1 MVNPFDKNFFHF
13 LGGFILILFFS
24 FGVLY
29 FTGKYGDVLDG
40 KEIISNQKS
49 LVSE

>member
-13 LGGFILILFFS
+13 LFGFLMILAFS
-24 FGVLY
+24 FSVLY

-40 KEIISNQKS
+40 KN
-49 LVSE
+49 VSAAAETLEE